1 MRYVNDLI
9 MHMYTKNNY
18 ERYIS
23 VIIKQDISYQTNKD
37 FLDYTL
43 VKEEDSLFWSFY
55 IIVFGMDKYIMNKGK
70 NYDIQQKIKIGAIE
84 SMKDN
89 KSILKQYKLT
99 KSVLEQNLLYDSHI
113 SYSSFL
119 YLTMYYKKNII
130 IVDDRVYYE
139 CIGNPDDS
147 EIVML
152 KKIKHHYAIYSKP
165 EKDYALNYYK
175 IINVGK
181 PILSISSYKL
191 KELQDICNKLKL
203 EIDGKKKDL
212 YERIVKCI
220 N

>member
-84 SMKDN
+84 SMNDN

-99 KSVLEQNLLYDSHI
+99 KSVIEQNLLYDSHI

-165 EKDYALNYYK
+165 EKDYAVNYYK

-191 KELQDICNKLKL
+191 IELQDICNKLKL

>member
-1 MRYVNDLI
+1 
-9 MHMYTKNNY
+9 MYTKNNY

-84 SMKDN
+84 SMNDN

-99 KSVLEQNLLYDSHI
+99 KSVIEQNLLYDSHI

-165 EKDYALNYYK
+165 EKDYAVNYYK

-191 KELQDICNKLKL
+191 IELQDICNKLKL